1 MSFNKKRVAFYTLGC
16 KVNQYETE
24 SLKNKL
30 IKLGYDEVPF
40 EESADFYVV
49 NSCTVTSVADR
60 KTRNILRRAKKANE
74 ESKVIVTGCYAQTN
88 AKELLEIEE
97 VDYVVGNRNKTGVI
111 DLIENLE
118 RKPASHVVF
127 NTEVEA
133 GDIFKE
139 NEYREMEFS
148 TFREMS
154 RAYIKIQDG
163 CNNFC
168 SYCKIPFGRGKSR
181 SRKLENIIEEAER
194 LVKEGFKEIIL
205 IGINLGAYGEDFE
218 EKKTFEDLLE
228 AVVKVEG
235 ITRIRIGSMYPDKIN
250 ERFINIMKNN
260 KKIMPHLHISLQ
272 SCNDEVLKGMR
283 RKYGTELIK
292 EKLSLL
298 RENVPNIEYTAD
310 VIVGFPGE
318 TEEMYESSK
327 ALIKE
332 LGFSTLHVFPYSERE
347 NTLAATFDNK
357 VSPSEKK
364 RRAGDLEKSEKES
377 AHKVREKYIGKTLN
391 VLIEEKKGN
400 GYFGYSENYLR
411 VKVLSDN
418 LNVNDEVN
426 VKITGLEKELLTG
439 ETENE

>member
-1 MSFNKKRVAFYTLGC
+1 MSFNKKVAFYTLGC

-30 IKLGYDEVPF
+30 IKLGYEEVPF
-40 EESADFYVV
+40 EDWADFYVV

-60 KTRNILRRAKKANE
+60 KTRNILRRAKKANNK
-74 ESKVIVTGCYAQTN
+74 SKVIVTGCYAQTN

-97 VDYVVGNRNKTGVI
+97 VDYVVGNSNKTGVI
-111 DLIENLE
+111 DLIENIE
-118 RKPASHVVF
+118 RKPSSHIVL
-127 NTEVEA
+127 N
-133 GDIFKE
+133 DIFKE
-139 NEYREMEFS
+139 EEYKELEFS

-181 SRKLENIIEEAER
+181 SRKLENIIEEAEK
-194 LVKEGFKEIIL
+194 LSKEGFKEIIL

-218 EKKTFEDLLE
+218 EKITFEDLLE

-250 ERFINIMKNN
+250 ERFIEIMKNN

-283 RKYGTELIK
+283 RKYGTELIVDR
-292 EKLSLL
+292 LSAL
-298 RENVPNIEYTAD
+298 RNNVENIEYTAD

-327 ALIKE
+327 KLIKE
-332 LGFSTLHVFPYSERE
+332 IGFSTLHVFPYSERE
-347 NTLAATFDNK
+347 NTLAATFDGK
-357 VSPSEKK
+357 VSPAEKK

-377 AHKVREKYIGKTLN
+377 AVKVREKYIGKTLN

-411 VKVLSDN
+411 VKVFSDN
-418 LNVNDEVN
+418 LSVNDEVN
-426 VKITGLEKELLTG
+426 VRITGIEKELLTG
-439 ETENE
+439 EIECK